1 MGALIAVV
9 ILAGRTLA
17 PLTQVA
23 QALTR
28 VNTAR
33 TAFKTINELMKKP
46 KDRDDNDNPLSR
58 PNLKG
63 EIEFKNV
70 TFSYPGAKE
79 PTIRDLSFKIS
90 PGDRVAI
97 LGKMGSGKSTIARL
111 IAGLYE
117 PDVGSILI
125 DGVDLRQIDQAD
137 IRRNIGFMLQETWL
151 FSGTVKENIQMGF
164 VQYSDEHLL
173 NVAKISGV
181 DEFVRHNP
189 AGYDFNLKERGEGL
203 SGGQKQSINLARA
216 ILHNPALLILDEPT
230 SSMDTATEKM
240 IIDNLIDWSKDKTLV
255 AITHRNSL
263 VKVATRV
270 IILDRGVIIADDTPD
285 KLLGQKTT

>member
-1 MGALIAVV
+1 
-9 ILAGRTLA
+9 
-17 PLTQVA
+17 
-23 QALTR
+23 
-28 VNTAR
+28 
-33 TAFKTINELMKKP
+33 
-46 KDRDDNDNPLSR
+46 
-58 PNLKG
+58 
-63 EIEFKNV
+63 
-70 TFSYPGAKE
+70 
-79 PTIRDLSFKIS
+79 
-90 PGDRVAI
+90 
-97 LGKMGSGKSTIARL
+97 MGSGKSTIARL

>member
-1 MGALIAVV
+1 
-9 ILAGRTLA
+9 
-17 PLTQVA
+17 
-23 QALTR
+23 
-28 VNTAR
+28 
-33 TAFKTINELMKKP
+33 
-46 KDRDDNDNPLSR
+46 
-58 PNLKG
+58 
-63 EIEFKNV
+63 
-70 TFSYPGAKE
+70 
-79 PTIRDLSFKIS
+79 
-90 PGDRVAI
+90 
-97 LGKMGSGKSTIARL
+97 
-111 IAGLYE
+111 
-117 PDVGSILI
+117 
-125 DGVDLRQIDQAD
+125 
-137 IRRNIGFMLQETWL
+137 
-151 FSGTVKENIQMGF
+151 MGF

-189 AGYDFNLKERGEGL
+189 AGYDFMLKERGEGL

-240 IIDNLIDWSKDKTLV
+240 IIDNLINWSEDKTLV

-270 IILDRGVIIADDTPD
+270 IILDKGVIIADDTPD